1 MEARARKLVPSGV
14 EPVDEL
20 MGGLEEGCL
29 YLIHGD
35 AAGKSLFGI
44 KFLIE
49 GLKRGESGALVIRY
63 SPEDAVRRFARL
75 GYDCLE
81 DIYSGRLVILEYT
94 SEIVQQIAQLREI
107 TPVLRELEWLLGET
121 RPHRVIFDPVAHLVL
136 GDEGDLLD
144 RIRAFADWAASF
156 GATAV
161 LVANG
166 EEQGVVQ
173 HFRPLVRESFRFE
186 MREIS
191 ERATRFLVFEKSPS
205 IPDQAIEVDP
215 SRGVFLLG
223 RAQERFAT
231 RFKVES
237 PAAKQ
242 YSQASAIVVSQVE
255 ESSSKSE
262 INSISATDEQ
272 EPIASISEP
281 EPPSED
287 SENRDNFSLD
297 VQPSGEDD
305 YQIVEPESPASRT
318 NAVEDPEKEIAVSD
332 LGYEEHSDMLS
343 DLLDDL
349 AGITSPIDLDAIGQ
363 KPQVEDDVKA
373 GPFSTEQAAEPE
385 GSPDLRT
392 RRESDQSPSELLE
405 HGPDLSQDTGMSSQ
419 TAANEYDQSSSPSVE
434 PSPRSGRG
442 RSVRTGGDGPPITR
456 RAVEILLRPP
466 EGGEDAFLSHAS
478 LAPPAPPKESP
489 APQERVN
496 PKGFNVL
503 IIDDNPMSC
512 ELTSQELGDY
522 TVEVVHDGVSGLAKL
537 ISFKPDLVILNVD
550 LPIID
555 GFKVLAHIRSSL
567 NMPIIIISGAHM
579 RASDRV
585 LAAELGADHY
595 MTKPVN
601 VKELRQK
608 ARQLIARYRGI
619 SSWIIT
625 SHTGAE
631 PRAPRAGRKT
641 DLVGVP
647 HGFLTEADNE
657 RFTPY
662 QNFVALVETSVK
674 TAIDS
679 GSSFSIVGCRL
690 PDMTSNGAQ
699 KALRL
704 FELVRSLVRETDL
717 ISTNSRNDL
726 VVFLA
731 DADGTGAQAFTGRL
745 RERVIE
751 EMKEDPSLWLRSFP
765 DIEEAVEPAL
775 PNFLNANGKSSNQAA
790 DVGDDLETPDTN
802 GEDIWK
808 DESH

>member
-1 MEARARKLVPSGV
+1 MEARARKLVAAGV

-20 MGGLEEGCL
+20 LGGLEQGCL

-81 DIYSGRLVILEYT
+81 DIYSGRLIILEYT
-94 SEIVQQIAQLREI
+94 SEIVQQIAGLREI
-107 TPVLRELEWLLGET
+107 TPVLRELEWLLGEAK
-121 RPHRVIFDPVAHLVL
+121 PHRIIFDPVAHLVL
-136 GDEGDLLD
+136 SEKGDLLD
-144 RIRAFADWAASF
+144 RVRAFADWAASF
-156 GATAV
+156 GATTV

-166 EEQGVVQ
+166 EEQEVVKY
-173 HFRPLVRESFRFE
+173 FRPLVRESFRFE
-186 MREIS
+186 VKEIS
-191 ERATRFLVFEKSPS
+191 ERATRFFVFEKSPS

-231 RFKVES
+231 RFKVGPPSIKIDLPELEETEPPPS
-237 PAAKQ
+237 
-242 YSQASAIVVSQVE
+242 ASERSGEIDTDLPHTK
-255 ESSSKSE
+255 ESSGSDVSEREVNDISLPGDERLAASK
-262 INSISATDEQ
+262 
-272 EPIASISEP
+272 P
-281 EPPSED
+281 ESED
-287 SENRDNFSLD
+287 SGERSETPNVPSPDKRPSERSLF
-297 VQPSGEDD
+297 
-305 YQIVEPESPASRT
+305 ESNWS
-318 NAVEDPEKEIAVSD
+318 NEEQSDP
-332 LGYEEHSDMLS
+332 LS

-349 AGITSPIDLDAIGQ
+349 AGIASPIDLDEIEQRSVAY
-363 KPQVEDDVKA
+363 DDAKA
-373 GPFSTEQAAEPE
+373 RPASAPQAAEFPAR
-385 GSPDLRT
+385 SDLQT
-392 RRESDQSPSELLE
+392 GIESDESPLSLLDQ
-405 HGPDLSQDTGMSSQ
+405 GRDLSEEEMPSSRP
-419 TAANEYDQSSSPSVE
+419 AVGEYDQAPSESVESSPAQGKGG
-434 PSPRSGRG
+434 SGRTASEG
-442 RSVRTGGDGPPITR
+442 SPITR
-456 RAVEILLRPP
+456 RAVEILLHPP
-466 EGGEDAFLSHAS
+466 ETGEETFSTHI
-478 LAPPAPPKESP
+478 PAALPTPRESP
-489 APQERVN
+489 VSQEAVN
-496 PKGFNVL
+496 PKDFNVL
-503 IIDDNPMSC
+503 VIDDNPMSC
-512 ELTSQELGDY
+512 ELTAQELGDY

-555 GFKVLAHIRSSL
+555 GFKILAHIRSSL
-567 NMPIIIISGAHM
+567 NMPIMIISGAHM

-608 ARQLIARYRGI
+608 ARHLIARYRNI

-641 DLVGVP
+641 DRTGVP
-647 HGFLTEADNE
+647 PGFLTEADNE

-662 QNFVALVETSVK
+662 QNFVSMVETSVK
-674 TAIDS
+674 AAIDS
-679 GSSFSIVGCRL
+679 GSSFSIVGCCL

-731 DADGTGAQAFTGRL
+731 DADGTGAQAFMNRL
-745 RERVIE
+745 RERVTE
-751 EMKEDPSLWLRSFP
+751 EMKEEPSLWLRSFP
-765 DIEEAVEPAL
+765 DIEEAVEPTF
-775 PNFLNANGKSSNQAA
+775 PNFLNANGKSNRRA
-790 DVGDDLETPDTN
+790 
-802 GEDIWK
+802 EDK
-808 DESH
+808 SDEEER